1 LSWKSI
7 FLRID
12 SFCKI
17 WEKLPFKPGRTR
29 ALKKAEKWILDH
41 QENDGSWGGIMLP
54 YIYSLIALRCL
65 DYPLDHPVVSK
76 GLTQMDGF
84 VIEDN
89 STMRLQPAT
98 SPVWDTAWTLIALTD
113 SGVFPQH
120 SSITAAT
127 KWLLDQEI
135 RVHGDWKIKNPTTE
149 PGCWAF
155 EFENDKYPDVDD
167 TAEVVRALFRS
178 KISGEGDQNRID
190 AIKRGVNWILS
201 MQSKDGGWA
210 AFDQNNNK
218 QFLNH
223 IPFADFMSPLDPTCP
238 DVTAHVVEL
247 LSELNLKGDYY
258 QKALEY
264 LKKMQ
269 EPDGS
274 WCGRW
279 GVNYLYGTSQAV
291 IALCS
296 SEDIYCRSCI
306 DIAVL
311 WLTSRQNSDGGWG
324 ESCLSYE
331 KPLYRGKGHSTA
343 SQTAWVLLALI
354 AAGEVLNPATQ
365 KGVSYLLN
373 TQLPDGSWYEDAY
386 TGTGF
391 PRAFY
396 LRYDLYR
403 IYFPLMALS
412 RYLDALNNPIHH
424 ETGGGNEKASVEKS
438 R

>member
-1 LSWKSI
+1 
-7 FLRID
+7 
-12 SFCKI
+12 
-17 WEKLPFKPGRTR
+17 
-29 ALKKAEKWILDH
+29 
-41 QENDGSWGGIMLP
+41 MLP

-65 DYPLDHPVVSK
+65 NYPLDHPVVKK
-76 GLTQMDGF
+76 GLTQMDCFF
-84 VIEDN
+84 VEDK
-89 STMRLQPAT
+89 STLRLQPAT
-98 SPVWDTAWTLIALTD
+98 SPVWDTAWTIIALRD
-113 SGVFPQH
+113 SGLPPEHQ
-120 SSITAAT
+120 SISAAT

-135 RVHGDWKIKNPTTE
+135 RVHGDWRIKNPTTE

-167 TAEVVRALFRS
+167 TAEVVRALYRAKGS
-178 KISGEGDQNRID
+178 EGAVHYRIE
-190 AIKRGVNWILS
+190 AIKRGVSWILS

-247 LSELNLKGDYY
+247 LSELNLKGNYY
-258 QKALEY
+258 KKALEY

-269 EPDGS
+269 EHDGS

-291 IALCS
+291 IALCFT
-296 SEDIYCRSCI
+296 EDIYCRSCV
-306 DIAVL
+306 DLAVL

-331 KPLYRGKGHSTA
+331 KTIYKGKGHSTA

-354 AAGEVLNPATQ
+354 AAGEAFNPSTK
-365 KGVSYLLN
+365 KGVEYLIKM
-373 TQLPDGSWYEDAY
+373 QLPDGSWHEDAC

-412 RYLDALNNPIHH
+412 RYRDALNSPDSSIQ
-424 ETGGGNEKASVEKS
+424 T
-438 R
+438 